1 MGIIAGVDCHKD
13 SHTIVFVSAFGKP
26 LKTVTITADGTGY
39 RRAIAIAKELGDD
52 VIWGLEST
60 GSYGSVFAQELDS
73 SGFVVFEVPG
83 VLTKR
88 ERKRSTT
95 RGKSDPIDARAI
107 ADTVLRES
115 ERLPRYHFSV
125 DREAIRLRYDHRNR
139 MVRERTALINR
150 VRSAAIRLDMQGLPV
165 KFYGQKR
172 LLQLA
177 ERLKERRG
185 ANMALDA
192 VVDDAL
198 YAIEDIVR
206 LDERIKGIEVTL
218 DPLMRRIAPE
228 LLEMY
233 GVSIVTAAGLS
244 VMPGTSRTVA
254 TPMPLRC
261 AAVWRRCRARADASK
276 ARVSTPVETVS
287 SIGSCTRWL

>member
-1 MGIIAGVDCHKD
+1 M
-13 SHTIVFVSAFGKP
+13 T
-26 LKTVTITADGTGY
+26 
-39 RRAIAIAKELGDD
+39 
-52 VIWGLEST
+52 
-60 GSYGSVFAQELDS
+60 S
-73 SGFVVFEVPG
+73 SGDREHGIVRERVRARTRLLGLRGVFEVPG

-107 ADTVLRES
+107 ADTVRRES

-125 DREAIRLRYDHRNR
+125 DREAIRLRYDHQNR

-206 LDERIKGIEVTL
+206 LEERIKGIEVNPGPF
-218 DPLMRRIAPE
+218 D
-228 LLEMY
+228 
-233 GVSIVTAAGLS
+233 AADR
-244 VMPGTSRTVA
+244 P
-254 TPMPLRC
+254 
-261 AAVWRRCRARADASK
+261 
-276 ARVSTPVETVS
+276 
-287 SIGSCTRWL
+287 